1 MDWNF
6 WRPNKILETRTSK
19 FNGKIT
25 VRKSWGLGTYLE
37 VGGLTQSG
45 WILEKI
51 WSQTL
56 RHLHNSKF
64 SARGGS
70 ALGGIIH
77 NSLILGLGGGSV
89 IKPLKKYWPKA
100 KITGVDI
107 DPVMVKLGQ
116 KYLNLDKS
124 VQIVISD
131 AFSYMRHA
139 TGYDLV
145 IVDLYHGKDFPQ
157 KFESDKFLKK
167 LSKNKL
173 VIINRAWNK
182 RDNGLL
188 IVDFREKLQK
198 YFRDVDLFYPVA
210 NVMFVCS
217 N

>member
-19 FNGKIT
+19 FNGKIR
-25 VRKSWGLGTYLE
+25 VKKSWGLGTYLE

-51 WSQTL
+51 WGQ
-56 RHLHNSKF
+56 
-64 SARGGS
+64 
-70 ALGGIIH
+70 ALKEITNYKLQIT
-77 NSLILGLGGGSV
+77 NILVLGLGGGSV
-89 IKPLKKYWPKA
+89 LKPLKKYWPKA

-210 NVMFVCS
+210 NVMFICL
-217 N
+217 NTTY